1 MILLSH
7 PPTQLVTLDLIQGP
21 ERCVNLDSGLRQND
35 EGRCNTYFPSLEGRV
50 HFYNAPSPRPSP
62 TRGEGGFLAG
72 EPTCLNVP
80 I

>member
-35 EGRCNTYFPSLEGRV
+35 EGRCNTHFPSLEGRGLRGGGIFIMPP
-50 HFYNAPSPRPSP
+50 HPDPLP
-62 TRGEGGFLAG
+62 RGEREAFLLVNQHA
-72 EPTCLNVP
+72 
-80 I
+80 